1 MFSEEEEEE
10 ESGHFF
16 NEYKERG
23 DHLVAD
29 GGESLEFLPPNKNCP
44 KVVSFGEDAERYFDP
59 IYEEVDH
66 VDDEEEEEVED
77 EILGKRDQ
85 NINDSISIGNS
96 AENDCGGTRP
106 VIRVQNKSDDLVTK
120 FETHQGTCTLSN
132 KVCIFTLIDRV
143 VFSRQVLGHIHFA
156 FYLQIGEL

>member
-10 ESGHFF
+10 ESGHFC

-29 GGESLEFLPPNKNCP
+29 IIHGGESLEFLPPNKNCP
-44 KVVSFGEDAERYFDP
+44 KVVSFGEDAESYFDP
-59 IYEEVDH
+59 IYEEVD
-66 VDDEEEEEVED
+66 VDEEEVEV

-85 NINDSISIGNS
+85 INIDSISIDNS

-106 VIRVQNKSDDLVTK
+106 VVRVLNKSDDLVTK
-120 FETHQGTCTLSN
+120 FETHEGTLSN
-132 KVCIFTLIDRV
+132 KFCIYFN
-143 VFSRQVLGHIHFA
+143 
-156 FYLQIGEL
+156 